1 VDTQVT
7 PRARWFIAVV
17 PLALIAILLYGT
29 DLGRRPLDPEEV
41 ILSSQFAMVAAHGW
55 HDTDGR
61 FLPLFVHAG
70 GNAWLPP
77 GQAYATAAVA
87 WVSSSLSSVRWVPVC
102 AGALD
107 VALMFLLA
115 TRMSLSVTMGF
126 TAASLLLFTPAH
138 AQFSRSAVADG
149 VWPLPF
155 ILVWLLGLVVFCDP
169 SSAFRRL
176 ALAIGAVALAAIAYV
191 EPSSPL
197 MVPVFAALGLVV
209 LYEAGRLRWREI
221 LPASMVFAITLAPLA
236 LWFLTHQS
244 TYPDTF
250 GRWVLHLAH
259 VRNPLEWWR
268 AATSSLTVSTVSGTY
283 WDFFSPEYLFIDGTA
298 AASAGVFLF
307 PVALLLLVGGWT
319 IVKDRMD
326 GRPRRPL
333 DLLVLVGFICAP
345 LGAATFKEARVTGR
359 ALVIVLFG
367 VLLATRGLETLQS
380 HRTTPRRVLAALL
393 LVAVAFQFVFWY
405 RDLLRVH

>member
-7 PRARWFIAVV
+7 PPTRGFIVVV
-17 PLALIAILLYGT
+17 PLALVAILLYGT

-41 ILSSQFAMVAAHGW
+41 ILSSQFAMVAEHGW
-55 HDTDGR
+55 HDADGR

-77 GQAYATAAVA
+77 GQAYGTAAIA
-87 WVSSSLSSVRWVPVC
+87 WVSSSLSSVRWIPVC
-102 AGALD
+102 VGALD

-115 TRMSLSVTMGF
+115 TRMSLSVTMGL
-126 TAASLLLFTPAH
+126 TAAFLLLITPAH
-138 AQFSRSAVADG
+138 AQFSRSAVSDG

-176 ALAIGAVALAAIAYV
+176 ALVIGAVALAATAYV

-209 LYEAGRLRWREI
+209 LDEAGRLQWREI
-221 LPASMVFAITLAPLA
+221 RSASMAFALTLAPLA
-236 LWFLTHQS
+236 LWFLTHRS

-268 AATSSLTVSTVSGTY
+268 AATSSLTAATVSGTY
-283 WDFFSPEYLFIDGTA
+283 WDFFSPEYLFINGTA
-298 AASAGVFLF
+298 AAWAGVFLF
-307 PVALLLLVGGWT
+307 PVAVLLVVGGWT
-319 IVKDRMD
+319 IAKDRMD

-345 LGAATFKEARVTGR
+345 LAASTFKEARVTGR

-367 VLLATRGLETLQS
+367 VLLATRGLETLQL
-380 HRTTPRRVLAALL
+380 HRTTPRRVVAALL
-393 LVAVAFQFVFWY
+393 VMAVAGQFFFWY
-405 RDLLRVH
+405 QDLLRVR